1 MRLPCCML
9 DLSIRPLNRRGL
21 AVPFVFDTTGTKKSS
36 QPNRCYPA
44 RPDSQ
49 PRGLTGQRSFFLSH

>member
-1 MRLPCCML
+1 ML